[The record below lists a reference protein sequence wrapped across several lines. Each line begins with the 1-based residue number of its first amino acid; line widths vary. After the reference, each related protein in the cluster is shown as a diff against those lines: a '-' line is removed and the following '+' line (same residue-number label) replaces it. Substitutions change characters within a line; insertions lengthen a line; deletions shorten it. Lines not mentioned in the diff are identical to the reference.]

1 MPTSRASVPSG
12 ASTTDMLTVL
22 LGGARSGKS
31 TAALRLA
38 GQATGPICFIATS
51 PRIEGD
57 DDLAAR
63 IDAHRDERPAEW
75 TTIEAELDVADAL
88 RAAGD
93 AFVVLDCLTVWVG
106 NLMHHGRSDDEIMA
120 ASAETLRVA
129 SARTADTT
137 AVTNEVG
144 LGIVP
149 ADAMTRRYRD
159 LLGRVNQQWVEASGQ
174 ALFLIAGRALPLTDL
189 GTPPT

>member
-1 MPTSRASVPSG
+1 MPSG

-38 GQATGPICFIATS
+38 GQATGQVCFIATS

-63 IDAHRDERPAEW
+63 IDAHRDERPDDW
-75 TTIEAELDVADAL
+75 RTIEAELDVAGAL
-88 RAAGD
+88 RDAGD
-93 AFVVLDCLTVWVG
+93 AFVVLDCLTVWLG
-106 NLMHHGRSDDEIMA
+106 NLMHHGHSDDEIMA

-129 SARTADTT
+129 SARDVDTVV
-137 AVTNEVG
+137 VTNEVG

-149 ADAMTRRYRD
+149 ANAMTRRYRD
-159 LLGRVNQQWVEASGQ
+159 LLGRVNQQWVEASDE
-174 ALFLIAGRALPLTDL
+174 ALLLIAGRALPLTDL